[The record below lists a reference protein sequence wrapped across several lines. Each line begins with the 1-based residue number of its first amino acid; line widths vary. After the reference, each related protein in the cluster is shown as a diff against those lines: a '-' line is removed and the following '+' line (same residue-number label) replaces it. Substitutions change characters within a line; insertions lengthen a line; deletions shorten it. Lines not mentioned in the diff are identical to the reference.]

1 MSKPVTQ
8 FFKYFLFSHLF
19 AVVLIGLYWLSGGSF
34 SIWTEMYN
42 LGQIIFGLFII
53 ELLVAFNAI
62 FMVKENRTIRD
73 EREQL
78 IELKAYKVSLRA
90 INIFLGI
97 YFLWKLFGS
106 NDLGIPMPLLYTM
119 IFANL
124 SHILSVW
131 YFRKTT

>member
-1 MSKPVTQ
+1 MQQ

-19 AVVLIGLYWLSGGSF
+19 AAVLIGLYRLSGGSF
-34 SIWTEMYN
+34 SIWTEMYT
-42 LGQIIFGLFII
+42 LGQLIFGLFII

-62 FMVKENRTIRD
+62 SMVKENRTIRD

-97 YFLWKLFGS
+97 YFLWKMFGS
-106 NDLGIPMPLLYTM
+106 KDLEIPMPILYS
-119 IFANL
+119 IIVANL
-124 SHILSVW
+124 SQSLSVW